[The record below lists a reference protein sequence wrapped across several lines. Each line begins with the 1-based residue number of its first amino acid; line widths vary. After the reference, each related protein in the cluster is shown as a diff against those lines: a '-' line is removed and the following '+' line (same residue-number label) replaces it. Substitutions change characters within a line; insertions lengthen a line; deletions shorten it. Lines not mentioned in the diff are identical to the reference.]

1 MSKKAIWI
9 ITIACLLASAVG
21 GASDETT
28 DSGLRIYLP
37 REIVIEDNIPRLGEI
52 GIIRGDE
59 SLAAKAGE
67 IVLGRISAP
76 GQEITVDRRM
86 LLSRL
91 ACNGIPAS
99 KVKLSGAE
107 RVKVR
112 QKWRTIQAEE
122 FVELAKLF
130 LSKNLRTSPL
140 GASSICQSDIVRAPD
155 DLNLAGV
162 HTDIKLVP
170 CIVRSGAVNQTRIR
184 VGVVAGGKEIGSRE
198 IRFGHKY
205 EGHKAVA
212 LSEIP
217 AGGVIS
223 RENVKVEKTI
233 SSYPEV
239 ANWSSP
245 YGLIARRRIPKD
257 AVVHANIVGPA
268 KPVILVKRNQNV
280 VIRIQAG
287 GLVITATGRMVDEG
301 AAGDFVRVRNVDSQ
315 RVIIAKVNEDGT
327 VGPVL

>member
-1 MSKKAIWI
+1 MRRTIAT
-9 ITIACLLASAVG
+9 ITIACVLVSTG
-21 GASDETT
+21 GRAAEKTKDNS
-28 DSGLRIYLP
+28 LRIYLP
-37 REIVIEDNIPRLGEI
+37 REIVIEDNTLKLGQI
-52 GIIRGDE
+52 GIIQGDE

-67 IVLGRISAP
+67 IVLGRISVP
-76 GQEITVDRRM
+76 GQEVTVDRQM

-91 ACNGIPAS
+91 ACSGIPAS

-112 QKWRTIQAEE
+112 QKGRTIQADK
-122 FVELAKLF
+122 FVELAKSF
-130 LSKNLRTSPL
+130 LGKNLGTSPL
-140 GASSICQSDIVRAPD
+140 GASLICQSDLIRAPKD
-155 DLNLAGV
+155 FILAGV

-170 CIVRSGAVNQTRIR
+170 RMLKSGAVNRTRIR
-184 VGVVAGGKEIGSRE
+184 IGVVVGGKEVGSRE
-198 IRFGHKY
+198 MSFRHKY
-205 EGHKAVA
+205 EGHKVVA

-217 AGGVIS
+217 VGGVIS

-239 ANWSSP
+239 ANWSAP

-257 AVVHANIVGPA
+257 VVLHSSMVGPV

-287 GLVITATGRMVDEG
+287 GLTITAMGRMVDEG

>member
-1 MSKKAIWI
+1 MRRTVDI
-9 ITIACLLASAVG
+9 IIIACVLVSTG
-21 GASDETT
+21 GRAAEKTQDKR
-28 DSGLRIYLP
+28 LRIYLP
-37 REIVIEDNIPRLGEI
+37 REIVIEDNTANLGQI

-59 SLAAKAGE
+59 SQVAKAGA
-67 IVLGRISAP
+67 IVLGRISVP
-76 GQEITVDRRM
+76 GQELTVDRQM

-112 QKWRTIQAEE
+112 QKGRAIKADE
-122 FVELAKLF
+122 FVERAKLF
-130 LSKNLRTSPL
+130 LSKNLQ
-140 GASSICQSDIVRAPD
+140 ASSICQSDMIRAPK
-155 DLNLAGV
+155 DLIFAGV

-170 CIVRSGAVNQTRIR
+170 RMDRSGAVNQTRIR
-184 VGVVAGGKEIGSRE
+184 IGVVAGGKEIGSRE
-198 IRFGHKY
+198 ISFRHNYEVHKV
-205 EGHKAVA
+205 VA

-223 RENVKVEKTI
+223 RENVKVEKAI

-239 ANWSSP
+239 ANWSAP
-245 YGLIARRRIPKD
+245 YGLIARRRLPKD
-257 AVVHANIVGPA
+257 VVLHPNMVGPV

-280 VIRIQAG
+280 VIRIEAG